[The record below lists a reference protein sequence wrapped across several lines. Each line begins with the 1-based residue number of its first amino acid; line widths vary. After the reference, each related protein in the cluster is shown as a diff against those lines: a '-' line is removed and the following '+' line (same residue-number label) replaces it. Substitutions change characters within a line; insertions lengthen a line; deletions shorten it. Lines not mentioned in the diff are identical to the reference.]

1 MLDSHSRKKR
11 TSIVLATK
19 LEGYFVSSAS
29 INPNQSG
36 NWQLDMG
43 SCLNKF
49 ENVQIWHG
57 GWLAGSK
64 KNKARHKYSAL
75 LSGGIKFG
83 LLKFL
88 KQIKRLA
95 DV

>member
-1 MLDSHSRKKR
+1 
-11 TSIVLATK
+11 
-19 LEGYFVSSAS
+19 
-29 INPNQSG
+29 
-36 NWQLDMG
+36 MG

-57 GWLAGSK
+57 GWLTGSK

-88 KQIKRLA
+88 KQIKCLA